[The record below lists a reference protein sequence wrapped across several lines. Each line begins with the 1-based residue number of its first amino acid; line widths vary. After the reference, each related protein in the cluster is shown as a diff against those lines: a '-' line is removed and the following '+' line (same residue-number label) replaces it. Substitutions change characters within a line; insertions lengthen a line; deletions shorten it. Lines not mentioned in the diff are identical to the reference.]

1 MAVRKPVA
9 APPSNIEIGN
19 LFEQE
24 LEAQNEDL
32 RRKAALG
39 TFLKLR
45 PNNKVTVEQFINQLK
60 LHKDVWAVAG
70 ALGIL
75 DFCESLLGSRGG
87 TPRKPEAAAGKPAK
101 RTRLSEGQKNALKT
115 AITAA
120 LSSHRDGLSRNDIA
134 KAIPAES
141 LNSLGIDRN
150 ELANKLRQPLAELV
164 TDNKIHTVGEKRL
177 MKYLSGGKRK

>member
-1 MAVRKPVA
+1 MAVRKPVV

-19 LFEQE
+19 LFDQE

-75 DFCESLLGSRGG
+75 DFCESLLGSRAGA
-87 TPRKPEAAAGKPAK
+87 PRKPEAAAKPSK

-115 AITAA
+115 AITTA
-120 LSSHRDGLSRNDIA
+120 LGANRDGLSRNDIA
-134 KAIPAES
+134 KAIPADS
-141 LNSLGIDRN
+141 LNSLSIDRN